1 MADSFVSKLITELT
15 AKTTATDTDLVPI
28 ADSNGNFFKMTWQKL
43 KQLLLGTKDIS
54 SVGDGTVTGAIS
66 ELNTKIGNRIVA
78 SRYFAGTYNNTSYV
92 FVSLSDMGI
101 TGKKLH
107 QFPSILATLNT
118 DVNGMYIEKAFRNSD
133 ESIAII
139 FNKAYSGSFIIALSF
154 DVVDA

>member
-1 MADSFVSKLITELT
+1 
-15 AKTTATDTDLVPI
+15 
-28 ADSNGNFFKMTWQKL
+28 
-43 KQLLLGTKDIS
+43 
-54 SVGDGTVTGAIS
+54 
-66 ELNTKIGNRIVA
+66 
-78 SRYFAGTYNNTSYV
+78 
-92 FVSLSDMGI
+92 MGI

-154 DVVDA
+154 DVIDS